1 MPDTLHQDV
10 TAIDNA
16 GSLSAADLLDLQTA
30 MRRLHASRGITVR
43 VADMLAGLV
52 GSAAAFGVRRMRL
65 STSMSGKLHGLA
77 EVALRRAFDVAVL
90 GMRPATSPR
99 HGLARLAGATSGAIG
114 GFAGLGGF
122 LPDAAFTTLLIMR
135 DIAAVAR
142 AEGEDLADPDARA
155 ACLEVFAFGSPE
167 AGADGDPV
175 DGGYWSARFIL
186 QGRPLLML
194 FSEIGAR
201 YSLRMSEKLA
211 VQAVPVLGAL
221 GGAVVNTIFLDYYH
235 KLAQVHFTVR
245 RLERFYGA
253 DLVRAQADEISAG
266 LRLPRR
272 ARAA

>member
-1 MPDTLHQDV
+1 MSDVPQSDV
-10 TAIDNA
+10 TVVGA
-16 GSLSAADLLDLQTA
+16 GAALSPADLEVLETA
-30 MRRLHASRGITVR
+30 MRRLHSSRGVTVR

-65 STSMSGKLHGLA
+65 STATSGKLQGLA
-77 EVALRRAFDVAVL
+77 EVLLRRAFDVAVL
-90 GMRPATSPR
+90 GMRADARPV
-99 HGLARLAGATSGAIG
+99 HGITRMVGATSGAIG
-114 GFAGLGGF
+114 GFAGLGGY

-135 DIAAVAR
+135 DIACVAR
-142 AEGEDLADPDARA
+142 AEGEDLTDPDARA

-167 AGADGDPV
+167 AGSDGDPV

-201 YSLRMSEKLA
+201 YSLRMSEKFA
-211 VQAVPVLGAL
+211 VQAVPVIGAL
-221 GGAVVNTIFLDYYH
+221 GGAVVNTIFVDYYH
-235 KLAQVHFTVR
+235 RLAQVHFTVR

-253 DLVRAQADEISAG
+253 DTVRAAADVISSS
-266 LRLPRR
+266 LTLSRR